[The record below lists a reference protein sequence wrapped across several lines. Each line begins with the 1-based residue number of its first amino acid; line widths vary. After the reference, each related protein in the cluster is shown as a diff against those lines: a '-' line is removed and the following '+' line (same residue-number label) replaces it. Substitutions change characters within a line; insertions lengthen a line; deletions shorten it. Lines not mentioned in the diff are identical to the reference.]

1 MSTQRAPTTDEL
13 LAMAYADGEL
23 APEARATFE
32 ARLVVEPRLR
42 ALVVDQQQIA
52 VLARD
57 AAPPEPLEL
66 ERLHVERSV
75 PQAFLGAF
83 GRLLLGLGILYALVS
98 LTLST
103 CNANLRLPLAG
114 AAVFLLAG
122 FGALAL
128 RAHRIRSATQ
138 HLDPYRNVQR

>member
-1 MSTQRAPTTDEL
+1 VSAQRAPTTDEL

-32 ARLVVEPRLR
+32 ARLVVEPSLR
-42 ALVVDQQQIA
+42 ALVVDQQQIT

-57 AAPPEPLEL
+57 ARPPEPLEL
-66 ERLHVERSV
+66 ERLRVERGA

-83 GRLLLGLGILYALVS
+83 GRLMLVLGLLYALVS

-103 CNANLRLPLAG
+103 CNANLQLPLAG
-114 AAVFLLAG
+114 AGILLLAG
-122 FGALAL
+122 LGALVA
-128 RAHRIRSATQ
+128 RAQRIRRATQ